1 VAPEGL
7 VSRIPLDQLPG
18 MGKLPL
24 NLSSLCFLRLSYT
37 DLIHCR
43 EDKNERKSDKQK
55 SKKLSQTGETPRLG
69 SAQPTYQDK
78 NRLQMV

>member
-1 VAPEGL
+1 MAPEGL

-43 EDKNERKSDKQK
+43 EEKTKTKENQTNRKAK
-55 SKKLSQTGETPRLG
+55 S
-69 SAQPTYQDK
+69 
-78 NRLQMV
+78 